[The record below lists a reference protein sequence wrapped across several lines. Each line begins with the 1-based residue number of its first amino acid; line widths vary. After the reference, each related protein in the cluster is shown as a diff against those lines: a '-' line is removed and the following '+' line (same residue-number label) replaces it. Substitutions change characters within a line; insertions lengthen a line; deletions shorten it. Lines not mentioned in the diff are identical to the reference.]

1 PIRCLMSIKTD
12 STTVA
17 IKPATI
23 PLSQFFA
30 VTANLPGAVGSAES
44 LPPVLKTHPHN
55 NWGGAPAHPALRS
68 WARQSGF
75 RRMIPPAGTPQ
86 WRDASV
92 ADPSS
97 GAAAMT
103 DCDGTSDC
111 HPSTASMPRQ
121 AILAMLE

>member
-1 PIRCLMSIKTD
+1 MSG
-12 STTVA
+12 SPRSSRA
-17 IKPATI
+17 AATQWNSVI
-23 PLSQFFA
+23 GVNLTGQFLCARAA
-30 VTANLPGAVGSAES
+30 VREF
-44 LPPVLKTHPHN
+44 
-55 NWGGAPAHPALRS
+55 LR
-68 WARQSGF
+68 RG
-75 RRMIPPAGTPQ
+75 IVPQ

-111 HPSTASMPRQ
+111 RPSTASMPRQ